1 MTLSLW
7 ILLFL
12 SAALALGIFL
22 PSKLSQWRQARRREH
37 VEDSLKHL
45 LDREQEGRRATPES
59 LAGSLGMNAAK
70 TTSLISHMEAQ
81 NLLEHRGA
89 DLHLTGEGK
98 RWALQVVR
106 AHRLWERYLADE
118 ARMPL
123 EKIHNEAHRQEHHL
137 TPEEV
142 DALEAAL
149 GYPLRDPHGDPI
161 PNRAGEFPKGES
173 VPLTAWN
180 SDAPARIVHL
190 EDEPPIAYAQILAA
204 GLSLGKRIQILEKSP
219 ERYVLSDGAEEYR
232 LAPIVAANV
241 YVAPDT
247 QRDAPPAD
255 AIPLSRLPLRQ
266 TGEILSIDNSVQGF
280 TRRRFL
286 DLGMTPGAKI
296 TPELQNAFGEPRAYR
311 IRGTTLALRN
321 EQAEKIWVRKLA

>member
-1 MTLSLW
+1 MPYLLILVLLS
-7 ILLFL
+7 IALLL
-12 SAALALGIFL
+12 SVLL
-22 PSKLSQWRQARRREH
+22 PSRAARWKEDRRREQI
-37 VEDSLKHL
+37 EDSLKHL

-59 LAGSLGMNAAK
+59 LAGNLGINAAK
-70 TTSLISHMEAQ
+70 TTRLISHMEAQ
-81 NLLEHRGA
+81 NLLEHRGL

-123 EKIHNEAHRQEHHL
+123 EKIHTEAHRLEHHI

-149 GYPLRDPHGDPI
+149 GYPARDPHGDPI
-161 PNRAGEFPKGES
+161 PSRAGEFPAQES
-173 VPLTAWN
+173 IPLTAWE

-219 ERYVLSDGAEEYR
+219 ERYILSDGEEEYR
-232 LAPIVAANV
+232 LAPVVAANI
-241 YVAPDT
+241 YVAPL
-247 QRDAPPAD
+247 AEEPPLPND
-255 AIPLSRLPLRQ
+255 AIPLTKLPLRE
-266 TGEILSIDNSVQGF
+266 TGEILAIDKSVQGF

-296 TPELQNAFGEPRAYR
+296 TPRLQNAFGEPRAYR
-311 IRGTTLALRN
+311 IRGALIALRN
-321 EQAEKIWVRKLA
+321 DQAQKIWVRKLT